1 MKEGGASDKKVM
13 QESAE
18 ELRRRVAR
26 AMRAEKEAM
35 ERLKDIIH
43 KYRVALPFM
52 SSRSKTLE
60 ERLTLLTANRDECN
74 TGLAALRGRITLTQ
88 HKLKTTA
95 SDHDAA
101 RQKAKM
107 LLAQYTGMM
116 EGKFPRS
123 FAQPEE
129 TGRLADKKEK
139 FMERL
144 SAEMDRLQREIDA
157 AEAEQT
163 KLAEERKNF
172 KARLVKLT
180 KRAGMLETKLAMY
193 QKDIRDI
200 ILDLNN
206 QTRNEVELAEDYAKL
221 VELLKKI
228 PAPPEWGDKVF
239 REAVKAKLPD
249 GAILELG
256 APLNKTMRILPLN
269 NPVAAPRRTGSL
281 Q

>member
-1 MKEGGASDKKVM
+1 MKDREGADKKDM

-26 AMRAEKEAM
+26 AMRAEKDAL
-35 ERLKDIIH
+35 ERLKDIVH

-52 SSRSKTLE
+52 SGRSITLE
-60 ERLTLLTANRDECN
+60 ERLKLLTANRDESN
-74 TGLAALRGRITLTQ
+74 TDLAALRGRITLTQ

-101 RQKAKM
+101 RQMVKILVAR
-107 LLAQYTGMM
+107 YTGMM

-123 FAQPEE
+123 FTQAEE

-144 SAEMDRLQREIDA
+144 SGEMDRLQREIDA
-157 AEAEQT
+157 AEAEQAQ
-163 KLAEERKNF
+163 LAEERKKF

-200 ILDLNN
+200 ILDLNG
-206 QTRNEVELAEDYAKL
+206 QTRNEIELAEDYAKL

-228 PAPPEWGDKVF
+228 PTLPEWGDKVF

-256 APLNKTMRILPLN
+256 APLDKTMRLLPLN
-269 NPVAAPRRTGSL
+269 NPAVNPRRPGPL

>member
-1 MKEGGASDKKVM
+1 MKDREGADKKDM

-35 ERLKDIIH
+35 ERLKDIVH
-43 KYRVALPFM
+43 KYRMALPFM
-52 SSRSKTLE
+52 SSRSRTLE
-60 ERLTLLTANRDECN
+60 ERLALLTANRDESN
-74 TGLAALRGRITLTQ
+74 TALAALRGRITVTQ

-95 SDHDAA
+95 LDHDAA
-101 RQKAKM
+101 RQMVKT
-107 LLAQYTGMM
+107 LVVQYNGMM
-116 EGKFPRS
+116 EGKFPPS
-123 FAQPEE
+123 FTLAEE

-144 SAEMDRLQREIDA
+144 SGEMDRLQRAIDA
-157 AEAEQT
+157 AEAEQML
-163 KLAEERKNF
+163 LAEERKKF
-172 KARLVKLT
+172 KTRLVKLT
-180 KRAGMLETKLAMY
+180 KRAGMLETKLAIY

-206 QTRNEVELAEDYAKL
+206 QTRNEMTLAADYEKL

-228 PAPPEWGDKVF
+228 PVPPEWGEKVF

-249 GAILELG
+249 GALLELG
-256 APLNKTMRILPLN
+256 APLNKTTRILPLN
-269 NPVAAPRRTGSL
+269 NRAADPRPTGPL